1 MRKKK
6 KDYMKMKIK
15 KKQMKKRIWVVIKLR
30 FLSTKKLQEKKIR
43 KKKYIYFYKNS
54 INIAAI

>member
-1 MRKKK
+1 MRKK

-15 KKQMKKRIWVVIKLR
+15 KKQMKERIWVVIKLR

>member
-1 MRKKK
+1 MRKK

-15 KKQMKKRIWVVIKLR
+15 KKQMKERIWVVIKLR

-54 INIAAI
+54 INIVAT